1 MGEGMITRSVAGS
14 GRGADHD
21 DAASQFGSGSSCHA
35 PTIHDAGGSAE
46 ALTWG
51 ATFAEAMVVIVNAA
65 LTRVCAFACG
75 DNGAGTVQR
84 APSAGFV
91 TLVSQLPDKSIWVG
105 NISCLQT
112 VNDNWHSAV
121 GNYP

>member
-1 MGEGMITRSVAGS
+1 MGEGMITRSV
-14 GRGADHD
+14 RVPDGAQITTMLLLSLARDPVVTLR
-21 DAASQFGSGSSCHA
+21 QFMT
-35 PTIHDAGGSAE
+35 PGGSAE

-75 DNGAGTVQR
+75 DNGAEVVQR

-91 TLVSQLPDKSIWVG
+91 TLVSQLPDKSILG
-105 NISCLQT
+105 
-112 VNDNWHSAV
+112 
-121 GNYP
+121 G

>member
-1 MGEGMITRSVAGS
+1 MVARRAARCDGRGNENTVSAGS

-91 TLVSQLPDKSIWVG
+91 TLVSQLPDKSILG
-105 NISCLQT
+105 
-112 VNDNWHSAV
+112 
-121 GNYP
+121 G

>member
-1 MGEGMITRSVAGS
+1 MGEGMRTRSV
-14 GRGADHD
+14 RVPDGAQITTMP
-21 DAASQFGSGSSCHA
+21 SQFGSGSSCHA
-35 PTIHDAGGSAE
+35 PTIHDTGGSAE

-91 TLVSQLPDKSIWVG
+91 TLVSQLPDKSILG
-105 NISCLQT
+105 
-112 VNDNWHSAV
+112 
-121 GNYP
+121 G